1 MSPADRPLRIAL
13 FTYATQPRG
22 GVAHAIE
29 LANALHDLGH
39 DVLLHG
45 LDETGRGFFREPRAP
60 ARAIRVAPHANGI
73 VSYVQS
79 RIGAYV
85 AAWDPATPAFD
96 VYHAHD
102 GISGNALA
110 TLVASGAIP
119 HFTRTVHHADDFTDA
134 TLAALQDRSIRSAQ
148 TCLVVSDVWRERVRE
163 LFDVA
168 ATPVTNGVDLVR
180 FAPLP
185 ASERAR
191 TRKRF
196 GFTGSPLY
204 LTVGGIEARKNTL
217 GMLEAFAAVRREQP
231 DARLVVAGGASVF
244 DHSTYRR
251 AFAARA
257 ETLGLEIGSSV
268 VVLGVVPDV
277 DLPRLL
283 ASADALVFPSFT
295 EGFGLVVLEAL
306 ASGVPVVTSALAPF
320 TEYLDDECA
329 ILVDPHDVAALAA
342 GMREAVEAPSRARRI
357 PAGHLVASRY
367 TWAAAAALHVARYEE
382 TIDARNALRYSLAR

>member
-1 MSPADRPLRIAL
+1 
-13 FTYATQPRG
+13 
-22 GVAHAIE
+22 
-29 LANALHDLGH
+29 
-39 DVLLHG
+39 
-45 LDETGRGFFREPRAP
+45 
-60 ARAIRVAPHANGI
+60 
-73 VSYVQS
+73 
-79 RIGAYV
+79 
-85 AAWDPATPAFD
+85 
-96 VYHAHD
+96 
-102 GISGNALA
+102 
-110 TLVASGAIP
+110 
-119 HFTRTVHHADDFTDA
+119 
-134 TLAALQDRSIRSAQ
+134 
-148 TCLVVSDVWRERVRE
+148 
-163 LFDVA
+163 
-168 ATPVTNGVDLVR
+168 
-180 FAPLP
+180 
-185 ASERAR
+185 
-191 TRKRF
+191 
-196 GFTGSPLY
+196 
-204 LTVGGIEARKNTL
+204 VGGIEARKNTL

-367 TWAAAAALHVARYEE
+367 TWAAAAAMHVARYEE
-382 TIDARNALRYSLAR
+382 TIVARNALRYSLAR